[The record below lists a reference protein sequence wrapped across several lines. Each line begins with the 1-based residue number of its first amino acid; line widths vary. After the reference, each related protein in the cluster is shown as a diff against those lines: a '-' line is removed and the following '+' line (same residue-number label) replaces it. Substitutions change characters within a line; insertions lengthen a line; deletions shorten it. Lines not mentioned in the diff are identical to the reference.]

1 MTWRAISMLS
11 GALVC
16 AACVLSSLSC
26 SPASE
31 PGAAEVAYELRMN
44 GKLAEGRQLLVDALA
59 QDPNYAAGHYE
70 LARIMLHAALGDN
83 PRKLDSLL
91 IAAQQSIDRA
101 VAHDSRSAIYPF
113 FAGHVGFMRGYLAMH
128 LGEADAA
135 EKVARSCDAFATAL
149 RLKPDYREAR
159 LHLVELYGLLPE
171 EMGGDR
177 SKAEAHMSELA
188 KVDEIFGM
196 KAQSVL
202 GEVSV
207 ADWEA
212 LRETHPGNTDVL
224 EELGKAYLWQG
235 DLIAAGQCFDEAV
248 AIDSSEVILFLDLG
262 RYHFVHVMEILMS
275 EEQEELQTHLAAAE
289 GAMLRYLETEHPA
302 PMKAYALRMLSK
314 VKHGAGEKEERN
326 RLKEEAKALD
336 PYHSRATGSPG
347 LVLFAPPGTILQDH
361 RYLMRPF

>member
-1 MTWRAISMLS
+1 MMWRAISKLS

-16 AACVLSSLSC
+16 AACILSSVSC

-31 PGAAEVAYELRMN
+31 PGLAEAAYELRMS
-44 GKLAEGRQLLVDALA
+44 GRLGEARELLEDALA
-59 QDPNYAAGHYE
+59 RDPDYAAGHYE
-70 LARIMLHAALGDN
+70 LARIMLHASLGDH

-91 IAAQQSIDRA
+91 TAAQQSIDRA
-101 VAHDSRSAIYPF
+101 MAQDSSNAIYPF
-113 FAGHVGFMRGYLAMH
+113 FAGHVGFMRAYLAMN
-128 LGEADAA
+128 LGEAAAA
-135 EKVARSCDAFATAL
+135 ERVAGSCDAFATAL

-159 LHLVELYGLLPE
+159 LHLVEIYGLLPE

-177 SKAEAHMSELA
+177 SKAEANMSELA
-188 KVDEIFGM
+188 AADEVYGL
-196 KAQSVL
+196 KARSVL
-202 GEVSV
+202 EEVGV

-212 LRETHPGNTDVL
+212 MRETHPRNRDVL
-224 EELGKAYLWQG
+224 EELGKAYLWEG
-235 DLIAAGQCFDEAV
+235 DLIAASECFEEAV

-262 RYHFVHVMEILMS
+262 RYHLVHTMEILMS
-275 EEQEELQTHLAAAE
+275 EERDELQTHLAAAE
-289 GAMLRYLETEHPA
+289 AAMLRFLETEHPA

-314 VKHGAGEKEERN
+314 VKHGAGEKEERD

-347 LVLFAPPGTILQDH
+347 PVLFAPPGTILQDH

>member
-1 MTWRAISMLS
+1 MIWRAISKLS

-31 PGAAEVAYELRMN
+31 PGAAEAAYELRMS
-44 GKLAEGRQLLVDALA
+44 GKLSEARQLLVDALA
-59 QDPNYAAGHYE
+59 RDPNYAAGHYE
-70 LARIMLHAALGDN
+70 LARIMLHAALGDH

-91 IAAQQSIDRA
+91 VAAQQSIDRA
-101 VAHDSRSAIYPF
+101 VAHDSSSAIYPF
-113 FAGHVGFMRGYLAMH
+113 FAGHVGFMRAYLAMN

-135 EKVARSCDAFATAL
+135 ERVASSCDAFATAL

-159 LHLVELYGLLPE
+159 LHLVELYGLLPA

-177 SKAEAHMSELA
+177 SKAEAYMAELA
-188 KVDEIFGM
+188 EMDEVYGM

-202 GEVSV
+202 GEVGV
-207 ADWEA
+207 ADWSA
-212 LRETHPGNTDVL
+212 LREQHPGNTEVL
-224 EELGKAYLWQG
+224 EELGKAYLWEG
-235 DLIAAGQCFDEAV
+235 DLAAAGECFNEAV
-248 AIDSSEVILFLDLG
+248 AIDSNEVILFLDLG
-262 RYHFVHVMEILMS
+262 RYHLIHMMEILMS
-275 EEQEELQTHLAAAE
+275 EDQEGLQPHLAAAE
-289 GAMLRYLETEHPA
+289 AAMLRYLETEHPA

-314 VKHGAGEKEERN
+314 VKHGPGEKEERN

-347 LVLFAPPGTILQDH
+347 PVLFTPPGEIAHDH
-361 RYLMRPF
+361 RYMMRPF